1 VGAAR
6 RTARMSLQVP
16 TIAKACRGG
25 STTVKVL
32 VSGRRSTGRP
42 KRRELTTLVSGA
54 TSRQTNDLSDPRH
67 GIKGEN
73 QRGRFRCVPLRI
85 EPNRRVRRK
94 VAVLGWPLKFGESAQ
109 DSIRTFNEVRGSN
122 MNGIIYIV
130 GLVVIVIAVL
140 SFFGLR

>member
-1 VGAAR
+1 MPPFQA
-6 RTARMSLQVP
+6 
-16 TIAKACRGG
+16 
-25 STTVKVL
+25 
-32 VSGRRSTGRP
+32 TGRGLP
-42 KRRELTTLVSGA
+42 
-54 TSRQTNDLSDPRH
+54 SRQTNDLR
-67 GIKGEN
+67 GACRWTKGEH
-73 QRGRFRCVPLRI
+73 GRRWRRCVPLRI
-85 EPNRRVRRK
+85 EPNPRAHPK

>member
-1 VGAAR
+1 M
-6 RTARMSLQVP
+6 TL
-16 TIAKACRGG
+16 I
-25 STTVKVL
+25 
-32 VSGRRSTGRP
+32 SG
-42 KRRELTTLVSGA
+42 V
-54 TSRQTNDLSDPRH
+54 TSRQTNDLSDPRNR
-67 GIKGEN
+67 IKGEN
-73 QRGRFRCVPLRI
+73 QHGRLRCVPLRI
-85 EPNRRVRRK
+85 EPNRRMRPK

>member
-1 VGAAR
+1 V
-6 RTARMSLQVP
+6 RT
-16 TIAKACRGG
+16 
-25 STTVKVL
+25 
-32 VSGRRSTGRP
+32 
-42 KRRELTTLVSGA
+42 
-54 TSRQTNDLSDPRH
+54 
-67 GIKGEN
+67 
-73 QRGRFRCVPLRI
+73 
-85 EPNRRVRRK
+85 K